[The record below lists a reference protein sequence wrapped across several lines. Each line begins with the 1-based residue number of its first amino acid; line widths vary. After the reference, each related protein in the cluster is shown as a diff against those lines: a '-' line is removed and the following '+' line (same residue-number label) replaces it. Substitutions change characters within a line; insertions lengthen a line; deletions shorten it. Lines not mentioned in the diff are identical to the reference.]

1 MRSARQVKHVHVQRT
16 QETENEELSAGLL
29 REITARQESG
39 ARGHSKSC
47 AENLPVACAPL
58 RALFFVQ
65 NGPAM
70 QLFGTDG
77 PQKKAAQKLAATR
90 GAVALGVGHIR
101 ACMAVHLN
109 NRE

>member
-1 MRSARQVKHVHVQRT
+1 MRNCQLVSSGRSRRDRKVAPEVTVKAAQPSTRTHARFSQ
-16 QETENEELSAGLL
+16 
-29 REITARQESG
+29 
-39 ARGHSKSC
+39 
-47 AENLPVACAPL
+47 NLPVACAPL

-70 QLFGTDG
+70 QLFGTYG
-77 PQKKAAQKLAATR
+77 PQKKTAQRLAATR